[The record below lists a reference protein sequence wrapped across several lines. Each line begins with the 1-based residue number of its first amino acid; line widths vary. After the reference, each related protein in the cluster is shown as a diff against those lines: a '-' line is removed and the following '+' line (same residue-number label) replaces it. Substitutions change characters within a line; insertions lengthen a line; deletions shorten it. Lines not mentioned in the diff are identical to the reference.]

1 MAITDYIGYSPSA
14 VDTFGNC
21 ETRFW
26 FDNHADGFGVIPTDD
41 TAASVS
47 RAIHDALMD
56 YHRQLETLYEADQS
70 LDDKTAIK
78 RLNQLLDK
86 HLRQQNM
93 DRLDDQVAKRLTS
106 ASPGLSRAALLI
118 RDGMKDW
125 SIDPDS
131 GQLLV
136 WAEAPL
142 YSKSEVAGVELKP
155 GFMSRTRPDIVGIR
169 PSDDGTRHRVLIRDY
184 KARGSVVYPR
194 FDTGI
199 IVRAWWA
206 MSEVISP
213 KCDWFVKDRALVLD
227 ETSIDVETVNLQF
240 GDDPEFNVS
249 AAVTL
254 KALVAE
260 RDRIV
265 DALEEMREID
275 AAHTVDRAVPTPSGL
290 CRNYC
295 PHLHRCFAGQ
305 QHVQKRFGMAV
316 LQERLAEVT

>member
-1 MAITDYIGYSPSA
+1 MAKTDYISYSPSA
-14 VDTFGNC
+14 VETFANC

-26 FDNHADGFGVIPTDD
+26 FDNHDDGSGVIPTDH

-56 YHRQLETLYEADQS
+56 YHRQLENLCMAGQS
-70 LDDKTAIK
+70 LDDEAAIR
-78 RLNQLLDK
+78 RLNQLIDK

-93 DRLDDQVAKRLTS
+93 DRLDDPVARRLTS
-106 ASPGLSRAALLI
+106 TCLGLSRAALLI

-125 SIDPDS
+125 SIDPEN
-131 GQLLV
+131 GQMLV

-142 YSKSEVAGVELKP
+142 YSESEVSGVELKP

-169 PSDDGTRHRVLIRDY
+169 PSNDGTNRVLIRDY

-194 FDTGI
+194 FDTGV
-199 IVRAWWA
+199 IVRSWWA
-206 MSEVISP
+206 MSEVMSP
-213 KCDWFVKDRALVLD
+213 RCDWFVKDRSLALD

-240 GDDPEFNVS
+240 GDAPEFTVS
-249 AAVTL
+249 AVIPL
-254 KALVAE
+254 KAITAE
-260 RDRIV
+260 IDRIV
-265 DALEEMREID
+265 DTLEEMSAID
-275 AAHTVDRAVPTPSGL
+275 SADTADRAVPTPGGL

-305 QHVQKRFGMAV
+305 QYVQKRFGVAA
-316 LQERLAEVT
+316 LQSRLAGVA

>member
-1 MAITDYIGYSPSA
+1 MANTDYIGYSPSA
-14 VDTFGNC
+14 VDTFATC

-26 FDNHADGFGVIPTDD
+26 FDSHADGSGVMPTDN

-56 YHRQLETLYEADQS
+56 YHRQLETLYTAGQS
-70 LDDKTAIK
+70 LDDETAIR

-86 HLRQQNM
+86 HLRQKNM
-93 DRLDDQVAKRLTS
+93 DRLDDPVAGRLTS

-125 SIDPDS
+125 SIDPDD
-131 GQLLV
+131 GQMLV

-142 YSKSEVAGVELKP
+142 YSESEVAGVELKP

-169 PSDDGTRHRVLIRDY
+169 PSDNGTNRVLIRDY

-194 FDTGI
+194 FDTGV

-206 MSEVISP
+206 MSEVMSP
-213 KCDWFVKDRALVLD
+213 RCDWFVKGRNLALD

-240 GDDPEFNVS
+240 GDALEFTVS
-249 AAVTL
+249 AVVPL
-254 KALVAE
+254 KALAAE

-265 DALEEMREID
+265 DTLEEMRAID
-275 AAHTVDRAVPTPSGL
+275 AADTADRAVPTPSGL

-305 QHVQKRFGMAV
+305 QHVQKRFGVAA
-316 LQERLAEVT
+316 LQKRLAEVA

>member
-1 MAITDYIGYSPSA
+1 MTKTDNTSYSPSA
-14 VDTFGNC
+14 VDTFTNC

-26 FDNHADGFGVIPTDD
+26 FDNHTDGSGVIPTDD

-56 YHRQLETLYEADQS
+56 YHRQLETLYLAGQS
-70 LDDKTAIK
+70 LDDETAIK
-78 RLNQLLDK
+78 RLNQLLDR

-93 DRLDDQVAKRLTS
+93 DRLDDPVARRLAANS
-106 ASPGLSRAALLI
+106 LGLSRAALLI

-142 YSKSEVAGVELKP
+142 YSESEVAGVELKP

-169 PSDDGTRHRVLIRDY
+169 PSDNGTHRVLIRDY

-194 FDTGI
+194 FDTGV

-206 MSEVISP
+206 MSEVLSP
-213 KCDWFVKDRALVLD
+213 RCDWFVKGRALALD

-240 GDDPEFNVS
+240 GASSEFTAS
-249 AAVTL
+249 AVVTF
-254 KALVAE
+254 KALAAE
-260 RDRIV
+260 RDRVV
-265 DALEEMREID
+265 DTFEEMRAID
-275 AAHTVDRAVPTPSGL
+275 SGETSDSAVPTPSGL

-295 PHLHRCFAGQ
+295 PHLHRCFAGRQ
-305 QHVQKRFGMAV
+305 YVQKRFGVQA
-316 LQERLAEVT
+316 LQQRLAEVA

>member
-1 MAITDYIGYSPSA
+1 MAKTDYTSYSPSA
-14 VDTFGNC
+14 VDTFANC

-26 FDNHADGFGVIPTDD
+26 FDKHPDGSGIIPTDD

-56 YHRQLETLYEADQS
+56 YHRQLETLYTTGQL
-70 LDDKTAIK
+70 LDDETAIK

-86 HLRQQNM
+86 HLRHQNR
-93 DRLDDQVAKRLTS
+93 DRLDDPVARRLAST
-106 ASPGLSRAALLI
+106 SPGLSRAALLI

-125 SIDPDS
+125 SIDPDN
-131 GQLLV
+131 GQMLV

-142 YSKSEVAGVELKP
+142 YSESETAGVELKP

-169 PSDDGTRHRVLIRDY
+169 PSSDGNSRVLIRDY

-194 FDTGI
+194 FDTGV
-199 IVRAWWA
+199 IVRSWWA
-206 MSEVISP
+206 MSEVMSP
-213 KCDWFVKDRALVLD
+213 KCDWFVRDRDVALD

-240 GDDPEFNVS
+240 GEAPEFIVS
-249 AAVTL
+249 AVLPL
-254 KALVAE
+254 KVLAAE

-265 DALEEMREID
+265 DTLQEMRSID
-275 AAHTVDRAVPTPSGL
+275 SADTADRTVPTPGGL

-305 QHVQKRFGMAV
+305 QYVQKRFGLAA
-316 LQERLAEVT
+316 LQSRLAEVA

>member
-1 MAITDYIGYSPSA
+1 MAKTDYVSYSPSA
-14 VDTFGNC
+14 VDTFSNC

-26 FDNHADGFGVIPTDD
+26 FDNHVDGSGVIPTDE

-56 YHRQLETLYEADQS
+56 YHRQLETLYAVGQS
-70 LDDKTAIK
+70 LDHETAVK
-78 RLNQLLDK
+78 RLNQLLDR
-86 HLRQQNM
+86 HLRRQNM
-93 DRLDDQVAKRLTS
+93 DRLDDPVARRLTS
-106 ASPGLSRAALLI
+106 MSSGLSQAALLI

-125 SIDPDS
+125 SIDPDN

-142 YSKSEVAGVELKP
+142 YSESEVAGVELKP

-169 PSDDGTRHRVLIRDY
+169 PSDDGTNRVLIRDY

-194 FDTGI
+194 FDTGV
-199 IVRAWWA
+199 IVRSWWA
-206 MSEVISP
+206 MSEVMSP
-213 KCDWFVKDRALVLD
+213 RCDWFVKDRDLALD
-227 ETSIDVETVNLQF
+227 GTSIDVETVNLQF
-240 GDDPEFNVS
+240 GDAPEFTVS
-249 AAVTL
+249 AAVPL
-254 KALVAE
+254 KALAAE

-265 DALEEMREID
+265 DTLEEMRAID
-275 AAHTVDRAVPTPSGL
+275 ASDTADRAVPTPSGL

-305 QHVQKRFGMAV
+305 QHVRKRFGVAA
-316 LQERLAEVT
+316 LQKRLAEVA

>member
-1 MAITDYIGYSPSA
+1 MANTDYIGYSPSA
-14 VDTFGNC
+14 VDTFANC

-26 FDNHADGFGVIPTDD
+26 FDCHADGSGVMPTDN

-56 YHRQLETLYEADQS
+56 YHRQLETLYTAGQW
-70 LDDKTAIK
+70 LDDETVTR

-93 DRLDDQVAKRLTS
+93 DRLDGPVARRLTPALS
-106 ASPGLSRAALLI
+106 GLSRAALWI

-125 SIDPDS
+125 SIDPDD
-131 GQLLV
+131 GQMLV

-142 YSKSEVAGVELKP
+142 YSESEANGVELKP
-155 GFMSRTRPDIVGIR
+155 GFRSRTRPDIVGIR
-169 PSDDGTRHRVLIRDY
+169 PSEDGTNRVLIRDY

-194 FDTGI
+194 FDTGV

-206 MSEVISP
+206 MSEILSP
-213 KCDWFVKDRALVLD
+213 RCDWFVKGRHLALD
-227 ETSIDVETVNLQF
+227 ESSIDVEIVNLQF
-240 GDDPEFNVS
+240 GDAPEFTVS
-249 AAVTL
+249 AVLPL
-254 KALVAE
+254 KALTAE

-265 DALEEMREID
+265 ETFEEMRVIESAD
-275 AAHTVDRAVPTPSGL
+275 TADHAVPTPGGL
-290 CRNYC
+290 CHNYC

-305 QHVQKRFGMAV
+305 QYVQKRFGMAAV
-316 LQERLAEVT
+316 QRRLAEVS

>member
-1 MAITDYIGYSPSA
+1 MANTDCISYSPSA
-14 VDTFGNC
+14 VDAYGNC

-26 FDNHADGFGVIPTDD
+26 FDNHANDSGVLPIDD

-56 YHRQLETLYEADQS
+56 YHRQLETLYAADQS
-70 LDDKTAIK
+70 IDDETAIK

-86 HLRQQNM
+86 HLRRRNM
-93 DRLDDQVAKRLTS
+93 SRLDAPVAKRLTS
-106 ASPGLSRAALLI
+106 TSKGLCRVALLI

-125 SIDPDS
+125 SIDPDN

-142 YSKSEVAGVELKP
+142 YHESEVAGVELKP

-169 PSDDGTRHRVLIRDY
+169 SSDNGTHRVLIRDY

-194 FDTGI
+194 FDTGV
-199 IVRAWWA
+199 IVRSWWA
-206 MSEVISP
+206 MSEVMSP
-213 KCDWFVKDRALVLD
+213 KCDWFVRDRALVLD

-240 GDDPEFNVS
+240 GADPEFIVS

-254 KALVAE
+254 RALVAE

-265 DALEEMREID
+265 DTLEEMREVD
-275 AAHTVDRAVPTPSGL
+275 AADTADRALPTPSGL
-290 CRNYC
+290 CRNHC

-305 QHVQKRFGMAV
+305 QHVKKRFGVVA
-316 LQERLAEVT
+316 LQRRLAEVV